1 MAIHIEKEWWVEMTV
16 ENIQE
21 TYNVQELRKQRD
33 KLKNQLETAKLTDDE
48 KWEID
53 FLLKLINKRI
63 RLMTDL
69 LVGIPL
75 EFK

>member
-1 MAIHIEKEWWVEMTV
+1 MEMTV